1 MKLDFLENMT
11 TKEKVVL
18 VEEIWDNIEKDYI
31 EISNAQKK
39 ELNRRIE
46 LIDKGEAKF
55 YTIDEVFD
63 RLKEKRK

>member
-18 VEEIWDNIEKDYI
+18 VEEIQDNIEKDYI

-46 LIDKGEAKF
+46 LIDKGEAK
-55 YTIDEVFD
+55 YYSIDEVFD

>member
-18 VEEIWDNIEKDYI
+18 VEEIQDNIEKDYI

-39 ELNRRIE
+39 ELDRRIE
-46 LIDKGEAKF
+46 LIDKEEAKF
-55 YTIDEVFD
+55 YTINEVFD
-63 RLKEKRK
+63 RLKEKRI